1 MRCSSTPP
9 LAPASGWGGRGVPAW
24 APVGAPRSLAG
35 CRAKESADG
44 RPDSGKAPAR
54 SPSKLPANVPS
65 VRRLRR
71 AQGNG
76 LSRGNPGAAR
86 QDCPPAAPLQPRQP
100 AAGRGAG
107 GARDPRLGLAPPGS
121 HWPRGGTCP
130 APGPILGQYCP
141 AGRGAAPWVMELG
154 YFALAFP
161 PGLCRGAPQA
171 PHRQRGDGAFLALG
185 TTASAASPPQALGY
199 AAAAPAA
206 LGPWLPGRSPPPDP
220 ERPCPCLGAGG
231 GGLRHL
237 SPCPGAA
244 PAPGCPAPAAAP
256 AAPRTFEWMR
266 AKRSPPGRS
275 GAAPC
280 GGEAPACSART
291 SFSTRQ
297 LTELEK
303 EFHFSRYLSRAR
315 RLEVARSLRLRDAQ
329 VKVWFQNRRM
339 KQKKREREALAAP
352 AAAVPGGPA

>member
-1 MRCSSTPP
+1 
-9 LAPASGWGGRGVPAW
+9 
-24 APVGAPRSLAG
+24 
-35 CRAKESADG
+35 
-44 RPDSGKAPAR
+44 
-54 SPSKLPANVPS
+54 
-65 VRRLRR
+65 
-71 AQGNG
+71 
-76 LSRGNPGAAR
+76 
-86 QDCPPAAPLQPRQP
+86 
-100 AAGRGAG
+100 
-107 GARDPRLGLAPPGS
+107 
-121 HWPRGGTCP
+121 
-130 APGPILGQYCP
+130 
-141 AGRGAAPWVMELG
+141 MELG

-161 PGLCRGAPQA
+161 PGLCRGALQA
-171 PHRQRGDGAFLALG
+171 PYPQRGDDAFLALG
-185 TTASAASPPQALGY
+185 TTASAASPPQAPGY

-206 LGPWLPGRSPPPDP
+206 LGPGCRPSRGAAPPAYASSILAGSGRSRDP
-220 ERPCPCLGAGG
+220 EHPCPCPGAGG
-231 GGLRHL
+231 GALRHL

-244 PAPGCPAPAAAP
+244 PAPARPAPAAAP

-275 GAAPC
+275 GPAPG

>member
-1 MRCSSTPP
+1 
-9 LAPASGWGGRGVPAW
+9 
-24 APVGAPRSLAG
+24 
-35 CRAKESADG
+35 
-44 RPDSGKAPAR
+44 
-54 SPSKLPANVPS
+54 
-65 VRRLRR
+65 
-71 AQGNG
+71 
-76 LSRGNPGAAR
+76 
-86 QDCPPAAPLQPRQP
+86 
-100 AAGRGAG
+100 
-107 GARDPRLGLAPPGS
+107 
-121 HWPRGGTCP
+121 
-130 APGPILGQYCP
+130 
-141 AGRGAAPWVMELG
+141 MELG

-171 PHRQRGDGAFLALG
+171 PYPQRGDGAFLALG

-206 LGPWLPGRSPPPDP
+206 LGPGCRPSRGAGPPAYATSIPPGSGRSPPPDP

-352 AAAVPGGPA
+352 AAAVPRGPS

>member
-1 MRCSSTPP
+1 M
-9 LAPASGWGGRGVPAW
+9 
-24 APVGAPRSLAG
+24 
-35 CRAKESADG
+35 D
-44 RPDSGKAPAR
+44 
-54 SPSKLPANVPS
+54 
-65 VRRLRR
+65 
-71 AQGNG
+71 
-76 LSRGNPGAAR
+76 
-86 QDCPPAAPLQPRQP
+86 
-100 AAGRGAG
+100 
-107 GARDPRLGLAPPGS
+107 
-121 HWPRGGTCP
+121 
-130 APGPILGQYCP
+130 
-141 AGRGAAPWVMELG
+141 LG

-161 PGLCRGAPQA
+161 PGLCRGAPQV
-171 PHRQRGDGAFLALG
+171 PYPQRGDDAFLALG

-199 AAAAPAA
+199 AAAVPAA
-206 LGPWLPGRSPPPDP
+206 LGPGGRPSRGTGPPGYATSILPGSGRSPPPDP
-220 ERPCPCLGAGG
+220 QRPCPCPCLGAGG
-231 GGLRHL
+231 GELRHL
-237 SPCPGAA
+237 SPCPGAV

-275 GAAPC
+275 GAVPC

-339 KQKKREREALAAP
+339 KQKKREREALAA
-352 AAAVPGGPA
+352 AVPGGPA